1 MLHNCHD
8 MTTFCVLNLLNI
20 PYLCYYNVIYFIYI
34 IIVLYF
40 LEGRDVSMGT
50 GRFKKKIITAVAVS
64 LCSVFAVTAPAALR
78 PVETQAAIFQVK
90 IEPEYRQTMARSM
103 LPLLNKWRAGSTWY
117 YDSSNKKVYLNNL
130 KPLTYDYTLEKHA
143 MQRAAEIA
151 ISFDHTRP
159 RGDGKTGISG
169 YMAFA
174 ENIAATTN
182 TDGGQAAYALD
193 MFKEENY
200 PYSGQG
206 HRRLMLSVPG
216 NFSNIGIACVY
227 YKGAYYW
234 CQSYGMGSKP
244 NTTVTTAL
252 NDKQVMTVDVET
264 SMLTSRAADLSE
276 LNDWKATLKKGQT
289 DYLPN
294 VNLSIATSD
303 TWPYPAA
310 SVQGVPTWTSSNTN
324 TVTVN
329 SNAGT
334 ITAVNSGAANVSMKE
349 PITGASKSKTVSV
362 TDPNA
367 VTGVSLNKSTMAL
380 NTGASSTLTA
390 TVSPSSAPNK
400 SVTWSSSN
408 TAVAT
413 VSSSGVVKGVKAGTA
428 TITAKTAVG
437 GKTATCKVTVSD
449 VAVTGVS
456 LNKSSITIAP
466 GKTGTI
472 TATVKPDN
480 ATNKSV
486 TWSSSNTSIATVNGS
501 GVVTGVKEGEVTIT
515 AKAGGKTATCKV
527 TILDTSFTG
536 VKNVNGTYT
545 YVKNGVPDYT
555 FSGAAVSTDGKFR
568 YVKNGVFVSTFTGV
582 AQSTTGNWIF
592 MRNGVFDTSFTG
604 VAQSTTGN
612 WIFVKD
618 GRFTTSYTGVAQSTT
633 GNWIFVKNGRFTTS
647 YTGVAQSTTGNW
659 VFVKNGRFTTSYTG
673 VAQSTTGN
681 WVYVKDGRY
690 NTAFTGVTQSTT
702 GNWLF
707 VKKGRFDP
715 SYTGVAYSQSGS
727 WVFVRDGRYNT
738 SFTGVAQST
747 TGNWVYVKNG
757 RFDDTYTGIA
767 DLVNSTKQYYVA
779 KGRWNQNYNG
789 TFEGHTIKN
798 GVVV

>member
-1 MLHNCHD
+1 
-8 MTTFCVLNLLNI
+8 
-20 PYLCYYNVIYFIYI
+20 
-34 IIVLYF
+34 
-40 LEGRDVSMGT
+40 MGT

-103 LPLLNKWRAGSTWY
+103 LPLLNRWRAGSTWY
-117 YDSSNKKVYLNNL
+117 YDSSNKKIYLNNL

-329 SNAGT
+329 TNAGT

-428 TITAKTAVG
+428 TITVKTASG

-449 VAVTGVS
+449 IVPTSVI
-456 LNKSSITIAP
+456 LNKT
-466 GKTGTI
+466 
-472 TATVKPDN
+472 TATLRAGNTLSLLATVAPSN
-480 ATNKSV
+480 ATNKNI
-486 TWSSSNTSIATVNGS
+486 TWTSSNTAVAKVSAT
-501 GVVTGVKEGEVTIT
+501 GVVTGIKEGSATIT
-515 AKAGGKTATCKV
+515 AKTVSGGKTATCKLTV
-527 TILDTSFTG
+527 QPMLSGMIKDSDGVWRYYVKNNVATSFTG
-536 VKNVNGTYT
+536 M
-545 YVKNGVPDYT
+545 VKNGSEYW
-555 FSGAAVSTDGKFR
+555 
-568 YVKNGVFVSTFTGV
+568 YVKNGVFQESYAGLVYYDGQWWYVRNGKQDKTYAGLTYYNEKWWYVRNGMLDKSYDGLTQYNGTWWYVRNGTLAKDFTGIV
-582 AQSTTGNWIF
+582 LYNGNNWY
-592 MRNGVFDTSFTG
+592 VKAAKVDKSFTG
-604 VAQSTTGN
+604 LTYYNSEWWYVSNGYVSTTFKGLVYCN
-612 WIFVKD
+612 SKWWYVTDGHINKTYNNIAYANGAWWYIKD
-618 GRFTTSYTGVAQSTT
+618 GT
-633 GNWIFVKNGRFTTS
+633 IDK
-647 YTGVAQSTTGNW
+647 
-659 VFVKNGRFTTSYTG
+659 
-673 VAQSTTGN
+673 
-681 WVYVKDGRY
+681 
-690 NTAFTGVTQSTT
+690 
-702 GNWLF
+702 
-707 VKKGRFDP
+707 
-715 SYTGVAYSQSGS
+715 
-727 WVFVRDGRYNT
+727 
-738 SFTGVAQST
+738 SFTGIVQYN
-747 TGNWVYVKNG
+747 GNYWYIVKG
-757 RFDDTYTGIA
+757 KLDKSFSGKVSY
-767 DLVNSTKQYYVA
+767 
-779 KGRWNQNYNG
+779 KGVNYNV
-789 TFEGHTIKN
+789 TEGFTKKI
-798 GVVV
+798 